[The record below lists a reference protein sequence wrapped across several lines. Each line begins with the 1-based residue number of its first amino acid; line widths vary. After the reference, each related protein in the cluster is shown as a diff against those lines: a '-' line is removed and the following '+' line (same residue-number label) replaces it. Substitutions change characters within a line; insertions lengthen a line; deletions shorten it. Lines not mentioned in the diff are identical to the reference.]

1 MLESQDELTVDQSNY
16 KNIEKLCRIRHTS
29 RVNLVRKITIV
40 DDSYSGIIRNLF
52 EQILADVKDGN
63 SNLRSLDVSAKINLS
78 TLDPEL
84 ISQAIVNLEE
94 FRIRDYRVRPLT
106 PLHLESIFGAME
118 QRMELRILH
127 LPSKYSGHVPSDPLM
142 TSLMKLKDTN
152 IFEYLKFPRRQAISL
167 FNKMAE
173 NPIMKLK
180 RINLERM
187 DCSCVSADQFA
198 AVLVR
203 MEAVKLKRGINP
215 GQVWFLFEKI
225 ASSED
230 MKLREL
236 NLSQVSVSHIPP
248 DILSQGLAKLEELDA
263 SNSKLTPGQVSAVF
277 QQLANS
283 EHHNLRTL
291 TLDHNDLSA
300 VPSQILASAI
310 SGLEEAGLVETC
322 LTTNQLTGI
331 FSLVAERKC
340 PRMRRILLSGN
351 HSLIPKE
358 LYDQAM
364 MCQSSLSNG
373 PIIKIDFSP

>member
-1 MLESQDELTVDQSNY
+1 
-16 KNIEKLCRIRHTS
+16 
-29 RVNLVRKITIV
+29 
-40 DDSYSGIIRNLF
+40 
-52 EQILADVKDGN
+52 
-63 SNLRSLDVSAKINLS
+63 
-78 TLDPEL
+78 
-84 ISQAIVNLEE
+84 
-94 FRIRDYRVRPLT
+94 
-106 PLHLESIFGAME
+106 
-118 QRMELRILH
+118 
-127 LPSKYSGHVPSDPLM
+127 
-142 TSLMKLKDTN
+142 
-152 IFEYLKFPRRQAISL
+152 
-167 FNKMAE
+167 
-173 NPIMKLK
+173 
-180 RINLERM
+180 
-187 DCSCVSADQFA
+187 
-198 AVLVR
+198 
-203 MEAVKLKRGINP
+203 
-215 GQVWFLFEKI
+215 
-225 ASSED
+225 

-263 SNSKLTPGQVSAVF
+263 TNSKLTPGQVSAVF

-300 VPSQILASAI
+300 VPSQILASTI

-351 HSLIPKE
+351 DSLIPKE